1 MKNVVKVFIHV
12 YMYMLGILIFPFIFG
27 NILLKKLD
35 EAVLKEELRL
45 LTVLSFFFLTPV
57 VGILMVCLKDEHLI
71 GNIDFD
77 YNTMNVDREKEMLQ
91 RTDDTYKVGKLSN
104 TKTKSVGGSRLP
116 KNSVSTPSASGFPS
130 SHSGVKGR

>member
-1 MKNVVKVFIHV
+1 MKNVVKVFIHI
-12 YMYMLGILIFPFIFG
+12 YMYALGILIFPFIFG
-27 NILLKKLD
+27 NILLKKID

-57 VGILMVCLKDEHLI
+57 VGILMVCLKDEHLV

-77 YNTMNVDREKEMLQ
+77 YNTMSIDREKEMLK
-91 RTDDTYKVGKLSN
+91 RTDDPYKIGKVSN
-104 TKTKSVGGSRLP
+104 NKVSSVGGSRLP
-116 KNSVSTPSASGFPS
+116 KNSGSAQSASGFPS

>member
-1 MKNVVKVFIHV
+1 MKNVVKVFIHIH
-12 YMYMLGILIFPFIFG
+12 MYALGILILPFIFG
-27 NILLKKLD
+27 NILLKKID

-57 VGILMVCLKDEHLI
+57 VGILMVCLKEEHLV

-77 YNTMNVDREKEMLQ
+77 YNTMNIDREQEMLK
-91 RTDDTYKVGKLSN
+91 RTDDPYKIGKVSN
-104 TKTKSVGGSRLP
+104 NKVSSVGGSRLP
-116 KNSVSTPSASGFPS
+116 KNSVSAPSASGFPS